1 VIEPL
6 DEEERKQ
13 LLAQLM
19 RERFGRRTRRR
30 RKALVRVQDPPK
42 VIAERRR
49 VLCGL
54 DQPREAA

>member
-6 DEEERKQ
+6 DDDERRR
-13 LLAQLM
+13 LLAELIV
-19 RERFGRRTRRR
+19 ERFG
-30 RKALVRVQDPPK
+30 KSPK
-42 VIAERRR
+42 RAPTTDESPHVIARRRR